1 MQKLTIAGKEFSS
14 RLMLGTGK
22 YKTFEIMKEA
32 LDASG
37 CEIVTVAV
45 RRVDLNISNVAV
57 GRDRQLLDF
66 IDRKKYFILPNTAGC
81 YTVEDAV
88 RTARLAK
95 AAGLTNWV
103 KLEVIADQK
112 YLVPDPVAT
121 IEAAKILIEEG
132 FVVLPYTTDDFTVAK
147 KLQEIGCATVMPGGS
162 FIGSGQGVPN
172 FDKIKVLRQFIS
184 VPVVVD
190 SGIGSASDAAL
201 AMETG
206 ADACLINTAVAEA
219 ENAPLMAEAM
229 KLGVEA
235 GRKSFLSGR
244 MPKKAYASASSPVQ
258 GISK

>member
-1 MQKLTIAGKEFSS
+1 MQKLIIEGKEFRS

-37 CEIVTVAV
+37 CEIVTVAI
-45 RRVDLNISNVAV
+45 RRVDLNASGEKN
-57 GRDRQLLDF
+57 LLDH

-81 YTVEDAV
+81 YTVDEAV

-121 IEAAKILIEEG
+121 IEAAKILVEEG

-172 FDKIKVLRQFIS
+172 FDKIKVLRQFIT

-219 ENAPLMAEAM
+219 ENPPMMAEAM

-244 MPKKAYASASSPVQ
+244 MPKKAYASASSPVI

>member
-1 MQKLTIAGKEFSS
+1 MDKLMIADKEFRS

-45 RRVDLNISNVAV
+45 RRVDLSISNVAV

-81 YTVEDAV
+81 YTVDEAV
-88 RTARLAK
+88 RTARLGK

-121 IEAAKILIEEG
+121 IEAAKILVEEG

-172 FDKIKVLRQFIS
+172 FDKIKVLRQFIT

-219 ENAPLMAEAM
+219 ENPPMMAEAM

-244 MPKKAYASASSPVQ
+244 MPKKAYASASSPVI

>member
-1 MQKLTIAGKEFSS
+1 MQKLIIEGKEFRS

-45 RRVDLNISNVAV
+45 RRVDLNASGEKN
-57 GRDRQLLDF
+57 LLDH

-81 YTVEDAV
+81 YTVDEAV

-121 IEAAKILIEEG
+121 IEAAKILVEEG

-172 FDKIKVLRQFIS
+172 FDKIKVLRQFIT

-219 ENAPLMAEAM
+219 ENPPMMAEAM

-244 MPKKAYASASSPVQ
+244 MPKKAYASASSPVI

>member
-1 MQKLTIAGKEFSS
+1 MDELIIAGRKFRS

-45 RRVDLNISNVAV
+45 RRVNLNAS
-57 GRDRQLLDF
+57 GEKTLLDH
-66 IDRKKYFILPNTAGC
+66 IDRNKYFILPNTAGC
-81 YTVEDAV
+81 YTVDEAV
-88 RTARLAK
+88 RTARLGK

-112 YLVPDPVAT
+112 YLVPDPIAT
-121 IEAAKILIEEG
+121 VEAAKILVEEG

-162 FIGSGQGVPN
+162 FIGSGQGIRN
-172 FDKIKVLRQFIS
+172 FEKIKVLRQFIT

-190 SGIGSASDAAL
+190 SGIGSAADAAL

-219 ENAPLMAEAM
+219 ETPPLMAEAM
-229 KLGVEA
+229 RLGVEA

-244 MPKKAYASASSPVQ
+244 MPVKPYASASSPMQ

>member
-1 MQKLTIAGKEFSS
+1 MKDELVIAGRKFGS

-37 CEIVTVAV
+37 TEIVTVAV
-45 RRVDLNISNVAV
+45 RRVNLDKPGEKN
-57 GRDRQLLDF
+57 LLDY

-81 YTVEDAV
+81 YSVDDAV
-88 RTARLAK
+88 RIARLAK

-103 KLEVIADQK
+103 KLEVIADPK
-112 YLVPDPVAT
+112 YLFPDPIGT

-132 FVVLPYTTDDFTVAK
+132 FVVLPYTTDDITVAK
-147 KLQEIGCATVMPGGS
+147 KLQEIGCATVMPGGA
-162 FIGSGQGVPN
+162 FIGSGQGVTN
-172 FDKIKVLRQFIS
+172 FNKIKVLREFIT

-190 SGIGSASDAAL
+190 SGIGCASDAAM

-206 ADACLINTAVAEA
+206 ADACLMNTAVAEA
-219 ENAPLMAEAM
+219 EHPAIMAEAM

-244 MPKKAYASASSPVQ
+244 MPVKPFASASSPTQ
-258 GISK
+258 GISR

>member
-1 MQKLTIAGKEFSS
+1 MSEELVVAGKKFRS

-22 YKTFEIMKEA
+22 YKTFDIMKEA

-45 RRVDLNISNVAV
+45 RRVN
-57 GRDRQLLDF
+57 LDKPGEKNLIDY

-81 YTVEDAV
+81 YTVDEAV
-88 RTARLAK
+88 RIARLAK
-95 AAGLTNWV
+95 AAGLTSWV

-112 YLVPDPVAT
+112 YLVPDPIAT
-121 IEAAKILIEEG
+121 IEAAKILISEG

-162 FIGSGQGVPN
+162 FIGSGLGVPN
-172 FDKIKVLRQFIS
+172 FNKIKVLREFIT

-190 SGIGSASDAAL
+190 SGIGCASDAAM

-219 ENAPLMAEAM
+219 DNPPLMAEAM

-235 GRKSFLSGR
+235 GRKSFLAGR
-244 MPKKAYASASSPVQ
+244 MQKKPFASASSPVE
-258 GISK
+258 GISR

>member
-1 MQKLTIAGKEFSS
+1 MKNNLVIAGREFRS

-45 RRVDLNISNVAV
+45 RRVSLENT
-57 GRDRQLLDF
+57 GEKTLLDH

-81 YTVEDAV
+81 YSVDEAV
-88 RTARLAK
+88 RIARLAK

-172 FDKIKVLRQFIS
+172 FDKIKVLRQFIT

-190 SGIGSASDAAL
+190 SGIGCASDAAL

-219 ENAPLMAEAM
+219 QYPALMAEAVRF
-229 KLGVEA
+229 GVEA

-244 MPKKAYASASSPVQ
+244 MPKKPFASASSPTQ

>member
-1 MQKLTIAGKEFSS
+1 MEKLIIAGKEFRS

-45 RRVDLNISNVAV
+45 RRVDLNAK
-57 GRDRQLLDF
+57 GEKTLLDF
-66 IDRKKYFILPNTAGC
+66 IDRKRYFILPNTAGC
-81 YTVEDAV
+81 YTVDEAV

-172 FDKIKVLRQFIS
+172 FDKIKVLRQFIT

-190 SGIGSASDAAL
+190 SGIGAASDAAL

-219 ENAPLMAEAM
+219 ENPPMMAEAM

-244 MPKKAYASASSPVQ
+244 MPKKAYASASSPAQ
-258 GISK
+258 GISKN

>member
-1 MQKLTIAGKEFSS
+1 MSDKLVIAGREFRS

-22 YKTFEIMKEA
+22 YKTFDIMKEA

-45 RRVDLNISNVAV
+45 RRVNLDKPNEKS
-57 GRDRQLLDF
+57 LLDY

-81 YTVEDAV
+81 YTVDEAV
-88 RTARLAK
+88 RIARLGK

-112 YLVPDPVAT
+112 YLVPDPIAT
-121 IEAAKILIEEG
+121 IEAAKILIADG
-132 FVVLPYTTDDFTVAK
+132 FIVLPYTTDDFTVAK

-162 FIGSGQGVPN
+162 FIGSGLGVPN
-172 FDKIKVLRQFIS
+172 YEKIKVLREFIT

-190 SGIGSASDAAL
+190 SGIGCGSDAAM

-219 ENAPLMAEAM
+219 DNAPLMAEAM
-229 KLGVEA
+229 KLGVDA
-235 GRKSFLSGR
+235 GHKSFLAGR
-244 MPKKAYASASSPVQ
+244 IQKKPFASASSPVS